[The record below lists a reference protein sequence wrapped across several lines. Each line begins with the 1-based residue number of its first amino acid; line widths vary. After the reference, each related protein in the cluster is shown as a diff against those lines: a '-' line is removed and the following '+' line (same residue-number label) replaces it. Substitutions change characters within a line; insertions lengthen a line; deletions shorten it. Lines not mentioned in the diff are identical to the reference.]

1 MDHAPHP
8 LLYGVA
14 MQEAIAS
21 GNLQQMKQV
30 ALEAQEHLQKHGDVR
45 ASLEL
50 LKVEIAKLEHK
61 QK

>member
-14 MQEAIAS
+14 MHQAIAS
-21 GNLQQMKQV
+21 GNLQQMKKV
-30 ALEAQEHLQKHGDVR
+30 ALEAQEHLQQHGDVR